1 LAVENAKSDL
11 VAALQKEAELA
22 RRRSQRLVELAKRLP
37 TPQEQSDLIAMAL
50 AEGRAAEAFDRAVEF
65 LLTTDR

>member
-1 LAVENAKSDL
+1 MAVENPRSDL
-11 VAALQKEAELA
+11 MAALQKEAELA

-50 AEGRAAEAFDRAVEF
+50 AEGRAAEAFDRAMEF
-65 LLTTDR
+65 LLTTEH